1 MPIQNSSRRSF
12 VKLLAATPLLTQIA
26 ARDLYAQAA
35 SAVGRDPRENV
46 YTRLGVKTVI
56 NCRGTWTYLSGSLE
70 FPEVRQAQV
79 EAAQHFVNMLELQR
93 AVGRRLAELTG
104 AESGIVTSGAA
115 GAMAAATAGCMA
127 GTDDKYIWQ
136 LPDTTG
142 LKHEVI
148 MVGGRSAFDSAIRLT
163 GAKLVLAY
171 SPEELAN
178 AINEK
183 TAMIYTTDLGDKLQ
197 KQKSIA
203 KDHKIPML
211 LDDAAGIPPADNA
224 KLYARMGID
233 LYCFSGGKGLCGPQC
248 SGLLLGRKDL
258 IEAALLN
265 CSPREGAVC
274 RPMKVGKEEIIGCLT
289 ALETWLKLD
298 EKKLYAEWNGRIDR
312 IRKLVETVSGVKTET
327 FTPDD
332 GNRYPTLKISWDQQ
346 GWRYTIS
353 DCVQELRAGESS
365 DRSSRSGQSQFG
377 DSSSRGESEPQR
389 TKRSRPHRVGLNDDQ
404 AGRGNHCWT
413 ETEVH
418 SGRCAEEDGSLKTRG
433 CLEKNSSESCF
444 ATVSGGRFVFVESH
458 SARAVARRGSRAR
471 GRSSEPGLLA
481 WCECR
486 RLHLHFRARASAS
499 GWKFAVDF

>member
-1 MPIQNSSRRSF
+1 MPIRTASRRSF

-35 SAVGRDPRENV
+35 SAVGRDPRQNV

-70 FPEVRQAQV
+70 FPEVREAQV

-93 AVGRRLAELTG
+93 AVGKRLSELTG

-127 GTDDKYIWQ
+127 GTDDKHIWQ

-163 GAKLVLAY
+163 GAKLVLVY

-178 AINEK
+178 AINEN

-197 KQKSIA
+197 KSLSIA
-203 KDHKIPML
+203 KEHKVPML

-224 KLYARMGID
+224 RLYARMGID
-233 LYCFSGGKGLCGPQC
+233 LYCFSGGKGLRGPQC

-265 CSPREGAVC
+265 SAPREGAVC

-298 EKKLYAEWNGRIDR
+298 EKKLYAEWNDRIDR
-312 IRKLVETVSGVKTET
+312 IRKLVETVPGVKTDT
-327 FTPDD
+327 FIPDD
-332 GNRYPTLKISWDQQ
+332 GNRYPTLRVYWDQQ
-346 GWRYTIS
+346 NWRYKIS
-353 DCVQELRAGESS
+353 DCVQELRSGDPVIEVLGADNPSLVKAVREGNPNPKPNRKELKEPDHIELVSMTIKPGEEIIV
-365 DRSSRSGQSQFG
+365 GQ
-377 DSSSRGESEPQR
+377 R
-389 TKRSRPHRVGLNDDQ
+389 L
-404 AGRGNHCWT
+404 
-413 ETEVH
+413 
-418 SGRCAEEDGSLKTRG
+418 
-433 CLEKNSSESCF
+433 
-444 ATVSGGRFVFVESH
+444 
-458 SARAVARRGSRAR
+458 RAILGAAQKK
-471 GRSSEPGLLA
+471 A
-481 WCECR
+481 
-486 RLHLHFRARASAS
+486 AA
-499 GWKFAVDF
+499 

>member
-1 MPIQNSSRRSF
+1 MSMRSSSRRSF
-12 VKLLAATPLLTQIA
+12 VKLLTAAPLLSQIA

-35 SAVGRDPRENV
+35 SAVSRDPRQNV
-46 YTRLGVKTVI
+46 YTRLGVRTVI

-79 EAAQHFVNMLELQR
+79 EASQHFVNMLDLQR

-104 AESGIVTSGAA
+104 AESGIITSGAA

-127 GTDDKYIWQ
+127 GADDKHIWQ

-178 AINEK
+178 AINEN
-183 TAMIYTTDLGDKLQ
+183 TAMIYTTDLGEKLQ
-197 KQKSIA
+197 KVLSIS
-203 KDHKIPML
+203 KERKVPML

-289 ALETWLKLD
+289 ALETWLKID
-298 EKKLYAEWNGRIDR
+298 EKKLYAEWNGRLDR
-312 IRKLVETVSGVKTET
+312 IRKLVETVPGVKTET
-327 FTPDD
+327 FTPED
-332 GNRYPTLKISWDQQ
+332 GNRYPTLKVSWDQQ
-346 GWRYTIS
+346 GWNYSIM
-353 DCVQELRAGESS
+353 DCVEQLRAGSPVIEVLGADNPSLVKAVREGNPNHKEPKGPDHIELVS
-365 DRSSRSGQSQFG
+365 MTIKPGEEIIVGQ
-377 DSSSRGESEPQR
+377 RLR
-389 TKRSRPHRVGLNDDQ
+389 TILG
-404 AGRGNHCWT
+404 A
-413 ETEVH
+413 
-418 SGRCAEEDGSLKTRG
+418 
-433 CLEKNSSESCF
+433 
-444 ATVSGGRFVFVESH
+444 
-458 SARAVARRGSRAR
+458 ARKK
-471 GRSSEPGLLA
+471 
-481 WCECR
+481 
-486 RLHLHFRARASAS
+486 SAS
-499 GWKFAVDF
+499 